1 MANKSAILVLA
12 FDICGTLLDTNNI
25 TLGIQTHIGL
35 AADKA
40 AQLSQT
46 WRKYQLEYTWRL
58 NSMGLYEPFNVVT
71 RKSLQHAA
79 AELELTLDDKTIAA
93 LMDAY
98 SHLLPFDDSVPAL
111 VALARL
117 SGLELVIFS
126 NGLYFLL
133 LQYSMRVLATI
144 VTNLEVCTGDRI
156 SGSRTPSP
164 TSLFV
169 QKTFPGRRACLAASK
184 RRC

>member
-12 FDICGTLLDTNNI
+12 FDIYGTLLDTNNI

-93 LMDAY
+93 LVDAY
-98 SHLLPFDDSVPAL
+98 SHLLPVVSQGRWSPLKVERLRGSAL
-111 VALARL
+111 PDMIAR
-117 SGLELVIFS
+117 
-126 NGLYFLL
+126 
-133 LQYSMRVLATI
+133 
-144 VTNLEVCTGDRI
+144 C
-156 SGSRTPSP
+156 PSCP
-164 TSLFV
+164 DYIYHSLIM
-169 QKTFPGRRACLAASK
+169 
-184 RRC
+184 